1 MPIEEKSEGFGDTV
15 AKFTKATGL
24 DKVAKKVA
32 NALGAEDCGCGE
44 RQKDWNAMWPYSKKN
59 IQDNDTTNFG

>member
-32 NALGAEDCGCGE
+32 NALGAEDCGCSE